1 MKRPASVLVVLLS
14 LPLALATQQG
24 LSCVNDLVSNVNCTW
39 KNRDRDGGQDCWV
52 SAETKVRSTEGAH
65 TASCKLSSPP
75 GPHCSMSFQPYD
87 FHPLEVLPKIN
98 VTCGGALVDTVSHYT
113 IKKNIQ
119 MNPPGEPSISRMGN
133 GTWVIWNPGY
143 PLSQFIT
150 EFEFQ
155 VELRQSHESEEVRHD
170 LRASNPKLWLEP
182 SQLKGRCQVKVRVKA
197 ASYPL
202 SIWSEWSPTTPWE
215 CSEPEASDAGRG
227 LPKQPPDQTQTI
239 VWALMSSLLGVV
251 FLAVLV
257 LCRHLRSLKM
267 KPVPNPSKY
276 FQTLHS
282 VHSGNLKKWLNP
294 HSTAASVFMAQH
306 QENISPVE
314 VCGLWPAA
322 RPTSPS
328 ISSTTGLL
336 SGSDVTTGSDTSGV
350 VDSSSSSFSNMGYF
364 LSSYGCRKTAA
375 NPLSFMNDFHH
386 LQSHG
391 RFPSHISLPFLN
403 HSPHGCPRREVPAPD
418 SGFSLGKESDGSTRE
433 LLTGGSG
440 STHATL
446 QGLLHSSSGEAQME
460 QPAEIS
466 SAAWP
471 GGGTTCRASS
481 MPVESSNPGYFTLKD
496 IQQQLT
502 FRNNSL

>member
-39 KNRDRDGGQDCWV
+39 KNRDRDGGQECWV

-65 TASCKLSSPP
+65 TASCKLSSRP

-113 IKKNIQ
+113 IKKHIQ
-119 MNPPGEPSISRMGN
+119 MNPPGEPSVSRMGN
-133 GTWVIWNPGY
+133 KTRVIWSPGY

-155 VELRQSHESEEVRHD
+155 VKLHQSHESGED
-170 LRASNPKLWLEP
+170 FQTLRAGNPELELEP
-182 SQLKGRCQVKVRVKA
+182 WQVRGRCQVKVRVKA
-197 ASYPL
+197 ASYPD
-202 SIWSEWSPTTPWE
+202 SIWSEWSPTTAWE
-215 CSEPEASDAGRG
+215 CSEPE
-227 LPKQPPDQTQTI
+227 QPIDQTQTM
-239 VWALMSSLLGVV
+239 VWALMSTLLGVV
-251 FLAVLV
+251 FVAILV
-257 LCRHLRSLKM
+257 LCRHMRSLKM

-328 ISSTTGLL
+328 ISSTTALL
-336 SGSDVTTGSDTSGV
+336 SRSDVTTGSDTSGV

-375 NPLSFMNDFHH
+375 NPLSFMRDFHH

-391 RFPSHISLPFLN
+391 RFPSHISLPFLDPPP
-403 HSPHGCPRREVPAPD
+403 HSCLRREVPAPD
-418 SGFSLGKESDGSTRE
+418 SGFSLGKESDGADGSARE
-433 LLTGGSG
+433 LLTRGSG
-440 STHATL
+440 SAHATL

-471 GGGTTCRASS
+471 GGGPTCRASS

-496 IQQQLT
+496 IQEQLT
-502 FRNNSL
+502 FKNNSL